1 MPAASALPFNT
12 RAPRTLHAMRH
23 DVNFWFGLNGAPPG
37 ERPYVYALEKRINPL
52 MVGIALLAIPS
63 FYLEDLQPDGALKP
77 FGLEIDL
84 FILGAFLV
92 ETLIMLVLCRQK
104 WSYLKY
110 NWLNVLIIVASALP
124 LVGLNSEWIPLIR
137 LLRIT
142 YIGLVFARL
151 LSYVRRIVT
160 ANAIPY
166 AFMLGLGAVLLAGLG
181 FYWVEPTIHSYE
193 TGLWLAFTTAAT
205 VGYGDY
211 VPTTAASRVLAV
223 LVVIV
228 GYAVFSLITASIAAF
243 FIGENEKKLQHE
255 IYRDMKS
262 LRQELHELRDEIVQ
276 LTSRA
281 QSQDGSS
288 MTRHST
294 MPADPE
300 PAEPAGSPQDRSTT
314 P

>member
-1 MPAASALPFNT
+1 
-12 RAPRTLHAMRH
+12 MRQ
-23 DVNFWFGLNGAPPG
+23 DVNFWFGLNGTPPG
-37 ERPYVYALEKRINPL
+37 EHPYVYALEKRINPL

-63 FYLEDLQPDGALKP
+63 FYLEELQPDRTLKP
-77 FGLEIDL
+77 FGLGIDL
-84 FILGAFLV
+84 FILGAFFI
-92 ETLIMLVLCRQK
+92 ETLVMLVLCRRK

-110 NWLNVLIIVASALP
+110 NWLNVLIIVASILP

-166 AFMLGLGAVLLAGLG
+166 AFMLGFGAVLLAGLG
-181 FYWVEPTIHSYE
+181 FYWVEPTVHSYE

-255 IYRDMKS
+255 IYRDMKA
-262 LRQELHELRDEIVQ
+262 LRHELHDLRDEIAQ
-276 LTSRA
+276 LTNQAAAR
-281 QSQDGSS
+281 DGPPV
-288 MTRHST
+288 TQRST
-294 MPADPE
+294 APADHDSAKATHSQRDPS
-300 PAEPAGSPQDRSTT
+300 ATA
-314 P
+314 

>member
-1 MPAASALPFNT
+1 MN
-12 RAPRTLHAMRH
+12 H

-37 ERPYVYALEKRINPL
+37 EHPYVYALEKRINPL

-63 FYLEDLQPDGALKP
+63 FYLEDLQPDAAFKP
-77 FGLEIDL
+77 FGLGIDL

-104 WSYLKY
+104 WDYLKY
-110 NWLNVLIIVASALP
+110 NWLNVLIIVASILP

-255 IYRDMKS
+255 IYRDMKA
-262 LRQELHELRDEIVQ
+262 LRQELHDLRDEI
-276 LTSRA
+276 A
-281 QSQDGSS
+281 QISIQASARDGSP
-288 MTRHST
+288 MTTRSATPPDRDSATPTHT
-294 MPADPE
+294 QQ
-300 PAEPAGSPQDRSTT
+300 GSSRT